1 MPSLVEPVEARL
13 TALFERL
20 KAGDD
25 APPGQRLRLEGL
37 LEAVVYRAELS
48 EDAADELIDT
58 VHRRVFGEGLADR
71 LGDDWRAAHPFP
83 ELPVFA
89 RRAPVSTGNDD

>member
-1 MPSLVEPVEARL
+1 MPSLVELVESRL
-13 TALFERL
+13 TALFQRL
-20 KAGDD
+20 ADGDD

-48 EDAADELIDT
+48 EEAADELIDT
-58 VHRRVFGEGLADR
+58 VHRQIFGDGLTDR